1 MKLFEVEAKCGH
13 VGRKYFTLKVFPV
26 KANSRKEAAAIVRN
40 IPRVKHHHKD
50 AIRRVEKITAERYE
64 QLCSINSNDP
74 YFSCKNIQE
83 HRMKVETCDIYL
95 EAEDNVYEKE
105 PSRKPIYMG
114 KELLRN
120 PKKYFKNYDYKE
132 MRYAI

>member
-50 AIRRVEKITAERYE
+50 AILVSK
-64 QLCSINSNDP
+64 
-74 YFSCKNIQE
+74 
-83 HRMKVETCDIYL
+83 
-95 EAEDNVYEKE
+95 
-105 PSRKPIYMG
+105 KPIEAS
-114 KELLRN
+114 KQELAENKRSSSAKLRVLE
-120 PKKYFKNYDYKE
+120 KL
-132 MRYAI
+132 